1 MSLDRRNDSRI
12 SSLASITGLA
22 LACAACAACPAA
34 AQTSGNLTLVSE
46 YAVRGISLG
55 DGDPALQLRLDHDAP
70 GGWYV
75 GGFVSPVVL
84 AVPGERRR
92 QTALIVYGG
101 RAGRLPSGMT
111 WDAGVSRAAFSRGH
125 EYDYVEFHAGVALD
139 RASVRLF
146 LSPAYYGQDP
156 SAYLDLNAFHPL
168 DDRVR
173 LTFHAGLLHSFG
185 DAHRQAELRADL
197 RVGVA
202 ATLDDWTLQ
211 LGLQTLLREAG
222 GGPPSASRSTA
233 CQPSCKETS
242 PSAAATPRRRSA
254 RLPAGPL

>member
-12 SSLASITGLA
+12 SSLASITSLA
-22 LACAACAACPAA
+22 LACAACPAA

-84 AVPGERRR
+84 AVPGEHRR

-111 WDAGVSRAAFSRGH
+111 WDAGVSRAAFTRAH
-125 EYDYVEFHAGVALD
+125 EYDYLEFHAGVALD
-139 RASVRLF
+139 RASARLF

-222 GGPPSASRSTA
+222 GGPPRARALTGSAGIRF
-233 CQPSCKETS
+233 
-242 PSAAATPRRRSA
+242 
-254 RLPAGPL
+254 

>member
-1 MSLDRRNDSRI
+1 MSPDRRNDSRT
-12 SSLASITGLA
+12 SPLASAPGVRAACLL
-22 LACAACAACPAA
+22 LACAAGPAA

-55 DGDPALQLRLDHDAP
+55 DGDPALQLRVDHDAP
-70 GGWYV
+70 GGWYA

-92 QTALIVYGG
+92 QAELIVYGG

-111 WDAGVSRAAFSRGH
+111 WDAGVSRAAFTRGH

-139 RASVRLF
+139 RASARLF
-146 LSPAYYGQDP
+146 LSPAYYGQDR

-173 LTFHAGLLHSFG
+173 LTFHAGLLHNFG
-185 DAHRQAELRADL
+185 NGKDRADL
-197 RVGVA
+197 RVGLA
-202 ATLDDWTLQ
+202 ATLGDWTLQ
-211 LGLQTLLREAG
+211 AGLQTLLREAG
-222 GGPPSASRSTA
+222 NGPPRARALTGSAGIRF
-233 CQPSCKETS
+233 
-242 PSAAATPRRRSA
+242 
-254 RLPAGPL
+254 

>member
-1 MSLDRRNDSRI
+1 MSPDRRNDSRTFP
-12 SSLASITGLA
+12 LVAAPGVRA
-22 LACAACAACPAA
+22 ACVLLACAACPAA

-55 DGDPALQLRLDHDAP
+55 DGDPALQLRVDHDAP
-70 GGWYV
+70 GGWYA

-84 AVPGERRR
+84 AAPDEHRR
-92 QTALIVYGG
+92 QAELIVYGG

-125 EYDYVEFHAGVALD
+125 EYDYYEFHAGVALD

-146 LSPAYYGQDP
+146 LSPSYYGRDR

-168 DDRVR
+168 DERVR

-185 DAHRQAELRADL
+185 EANDRADL
-197 RVGVA
+197 RVGLA
-202 ATLDDWTLQ
+202 ATLGDWTLQ
-211 LGLQTLLREAG
+211 AGLQTLLRESG
-222 GGPPSASRSTA
+222 NGPPR
-233 CQPSCKETS
+233 
-242 PSAAATPRRRSA
+242 A
-254 RLPAGPL
+254 RALTGSVGLRF